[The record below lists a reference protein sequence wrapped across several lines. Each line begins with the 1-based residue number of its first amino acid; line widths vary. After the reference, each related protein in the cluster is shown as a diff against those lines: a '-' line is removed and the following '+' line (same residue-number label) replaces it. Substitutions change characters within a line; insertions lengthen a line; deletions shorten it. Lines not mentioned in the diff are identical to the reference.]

1 MGGGESVPRRVTFE
15 ADENDNITVVK
26 GIRLSENVIERMKE
40 PSSPGGKSQKKFG
53 SSSHTSFGGASVNE
67 EELKKRIA
75 EELALEQARREAEAQ
90 KRLKQNQSSVQ
101 DEVAKA
107 FDRERAVSSEHLA
120 RAVLR
125 ERAAAEDERM
135 KSQLL
140 AKQLEE
146 KEKELKK
153 HETYYKE
160 QLNRLEERSS
170 QFYKV
175 TTEQYEKAVNE
186 VKSRFKRYKADPV
199 CGDLQN
205 QIFQCYQQNPKE
217 TLSCSALAAE
227 YFKCVQH
234 ARQCNAG
241 RGG

>member
-1 MGGGESVPRRVTFE
+1 
-15 ADENDNITVVK
+15 
-26 GIRLSENVIERMKE
+26 
-40 PSSPGGKSQKKFG
+40 
-53 SSSHTSFGGASVNE
+53 
-67 EELKKRIA
+67 
-75 EELALEQARREAEAQ
+75 
-90 KRLKQNQSSVQ
+90 LKQNQSSVQ

-107 FDRERAVSSEHLA
+107 LDRERVVSSDHLT

-125 ERAAAEDERM
+125 ERASAEDERM

-175 TTEQYEKAVNE
+175 TTEEYDKALNE
-186 VKSRFKRYKADPV
+186 VKSRFK
-199 CGDLQN
+199 
-205 QIFQCYQQNPKE
+205 
-217 TLSCSALAAE
+217 
-227 YFKCVQH
+227 
-234 ARQCNAG
+234 
-241 RGG
+241 

>member
-40 PSSPGGKSQKKFG
+40 PSSPGGKTPKKLG
-53 SSSHTSFGGASVNE
+53 SSSHTSIGGVGVNE

-75 EELALEQARREAEAQ
+75 EELAFEQARREAEAQ
-90 KRLKQNQSSVQ
+90 KRLKQNPPSVQ

-107 FDRERAVSSEHLA
+107 LDRERAASSEHLA

-125 ERAAAEDERM
+125 ERASAEEERM

-140 AKQLEE
+140 AKQLQE

-186 VKSRFKRYKADPV
+186 VKSRFK
-199 CGDLQN
+199 
-205 QIFQCYQQNPKE
+205 
-217 TLSCSALAAE
+217 
-227 YFKCVQH
+227 
-234 ARQCNAG
+234 
-241 RGG
+241 